1 MIQVFVDEH
10 NVIVSGHAITGAPP
24 GQNIV
29 CAAVSA
35 ITLTLIEGLESITED
50 TIEALAEPGDVR
62 ISWEQLSSGGR
73 VLIDTWFLGITR
85 IREEYG
91 HIEIL

>member
-62 ISWEQLSSGGR
+62 ISWEQLRPGGR

>member
-35 ITLTLIEGLESITED
+35 ITLTLIEGLECITED

-62 ISWEQLSSGGR
+62 ISWEQLSPGGR